1 MTIVLNSSGK
11 RFPKVFCMIAF
22 AVILLVF
29 VSQIPATSLAGI
41 VNKQTDCR
49 VILHQSLGTIW
60 NGSAALGFS
69 EPDLVSGSCRAP
81 MALTERFTWNTQCSV
96 INGQCLVD
104 INFVALDKP
113 LLITIGL
120 NQIKVAAGEMALPAS
135 ILEAIGNPW
144 STLRPRGQ
152 LLAQWGD
159 LQKGSDSAG
168 TIRLNVND
176 LSSPISTVKP
186 LGSYEIKANLGQLGT
201 SFVIDTTAGPLLL
214 NGKGAVGAKDSS
226 GIHFLGSAHAAPEAE
241 DSLIGLLSLL
251 GKKDGDTYRMQ
262 Y

>member
-1 MTIVLNSSGK
+1 
-11 RFPKVFCMIAF
+11 MIAF